1 MTFKLQI
8 NYAKIYNDDYMMP
21 LFTIY
26 LYVMNMQFKCHL
38 SFITKLTYFCSFK
51 GNFIRLRW
59 PLLVVFDP
67 LVFHSPRESKKR
79 FQFQ

>member
-8 NYAKIYNDDYMMP
+8 NYAKIYNDAYMMP

-38 SFITKLTYFCSFK
+38 SFITKLTYFLFVQ
-51 GNFIRLRW
+51 G
-59 PLLVVFDP
+59 
-67 LVFHSPRESKKR
+67 
-79 FQFQ
+79 